1 MSHNIVNISEYH
13 AGDALNINVPV
24 FDDAGA
30 RVDITGASA
39 EWFLTT
45 LEDRTTR
52 LVEKTV
58 ANGGIELTNPAN
70 GELVIRIATGDTAAL
85 NGAHHH
91 RCRLTDSA
99 GRRATIFV
107 GTIDIED

>member
-1 MSHNIVNISEYH
+1 MSHNVVNISEYY

-24 FDDAGA
+24 FNDAGE

-39 EWFLTT
+39 EWFLTPI
-45 LEDRTTR
+45 EDQTTR

-70 GELVIRIATGDTAAL
+70 GELVIRVDTGDTAAL
-85 NGAHHH
+85 QGIHHH

-99 GRRATIFV
+99 GRRATIFI
-107 GTIDIED
+107 GTIEIED